1 MTLSTRS
8 VKAVQPLGALVLQI
22 LFLGS
27 CSGKAEDP
35 NPSTGLP
42 ADALL
47 GDLTLEQATVGC
59 ERLRMA
65 EARQLDGASTREQ
78 CTVLAL
84 YVAREEASCAA
95 QRDSCVQTPVENP
108 PRAGS
113 RLLEP
118 SRRLGCDDPVARWR
132 GCAGT
137 VAALETCMDDLLD
150 GLADAVDDFSCRD
163 APTYRIRC
171 LPPVDPNHAI
181 DTIDPRTGMPPQCE
195 LVPVSE
201 ACWALQDQ
209 CSGLPLQ

>member
-8 VKAVQPLGALVLQI
+8 VKAVQIMGAQI
-22 LFLGS
+22 LVLGS
-27 CSGKAEDP
+27 CSNEAD

-47 GDLTLEQATVGC
+47 GDLTLEQATLGC
-59 ERLRMA
+59 ERLKMA
-65 EARQLDGASTREQ
+65 EAHLLEGASTREQ

-84 YVAREEASCAA
+84 YVTSEEASCAA

-108 PRAGS
+108 PRVGS

-118 SRRLGCDDPVARWR
+118 TRRLGCDDPGARWR
-132 GCAGT
+132 GCAAT

-150 GLADAVDDFSCRD
+150 GLADAVDDFTCRD
-163 APTYRIRC
+163 APMYRTSC
-171 LPPVDPNHAI
+171 LPPVDPYRAI
-181 DTIDPRTGMPPQCE
+181 DVIDPRTNMPPLCE
-195 LVPVSE
+195 LVPVSD

-209 CSGLPLQ
+209 CSSLPLR